1 MGFRSERGPVLLA
14 AMLSTGL
21 IAVDSTILATSVPSI
36 VGDLGG
42 FAQFPWLFSAYLLAQ
57 AVSVPIYSKLSDTIG
72 RKPVILFGIGLF
84 LVGSVLCGLA
94 WNMTALIAFR
104 AVQGLGAGAVQ
115 PMAVT
120 IVGDIYSVAERVR
133 VQGYLAGVWAVASVL
148 GPTFGGLFSQ
158 FLSWRWIF
166 FVNIPLCL
174 LAAWQLFRKYHE
186 RLEPKRRRI
195 DYAGAAT
202 LAVGLGAL
210 ILALLEGGNA
220 WPWLSVPSL
229 VVFGV
234 AAVGLAVFLVIEPR
248 AAEPILDL
256 ALIQR
261 PIIWSTTL
269 IALGVGALL
278 IGISSFAP
286 TYLENSIGV
295 PPLVSGL
302 AVGVFTIGWAIAS
315 TVSGRIYMRRGFR
328 ATALLGTSITAAG
341 TVALV
346 LVAPWPHPLTIAAVT
361 LVTGFGLG
369 WTAAPT
375 LIAAQS
381 SVQWEERGATTG
393 INMLARAVGS
403 AVGMAIFG
411 AIANSIVAA
420 GAGEHDF
427 DTIVAAS
434 RGVFIGAA
442 VTAVL
447 LVIAVLF
454 MPRRDSAATSASASG

>member
-120 IVGDIYSVAERVR
+120 IVGDIYSVAERAR

-174 LAAWQLFRKYHE
+174 LAAWQLFRRYHE

-256 ALIQR
+256 ALIRR

-454 MPRRDSAATSASASG
+454 MPRRDSTATSAPASG